1 MLNVSVLVFYIGYV
15 LFELPSNMVLQKVG
29 PANWLSGL
37 TLCWGIVTLCVGFV
51 RSWQALAGL
60 RVLLGIFEAVSS
72 LHSKFAFILTRT
84 GDDSRLHVS
93 HGIMVFTI
101 SISEEVRSLIRNNLV
116 VGC

>member
-1 MLNVSVLVFYIGYV
+1 MLNMSVLVFYIGYI
-15 LFELPSNMVLQKVG
+15 LFELPSNMILQKVG
-29 PANWLSGL
+29 PANWLAGL

-72 LHSKFAFILTRT
+72 LHSRSFFILTRT
-84 GDDSRLHVS
+84 GDDSRLDVS
-93 HGIMVFTI
+93 HGIMVFAI
-101 SISEEVRSLIRNNLV
+101 PIPKEVRSLIRNNLV